1 MAYRHVALAAVGGFD
16 ERFPRAYRE
25 DTELAY
31 RVAAAGWRLT
41 EGRRRVTHPVRPEG
55 RWISLRTQRGNADDA
70 LLRRLYGPRW
80 RSVLDV
86 PAGRRR
92 THAAV
97 TAAGVVAL
105 AGALVSA
112 WSTGSV
118 RAAARSAALAAG
130 GTAALATA
138 EFARARIAPG
148 PRSAGE
154 VGVMLATSVV
164 IPPLATAHW
173 LRGWWGFRAARP
185 WSAGTYVDA
194 AFWPDAP
201 PSRPQPASTE
211 PVPAGDTHR

>member
-1 MAYRHVALAAVGGFD
+1 
-16 ERFPRAYRE
+16 
-25 DTELAY
+25 
-31 RVAAAGWRLT
+31 
-41 EGRRRVTHPVRPEG
+41 
-55 RWISLRTQRGNADDA
+55 

-105 AGALVSA
+105 AGGLVSA
-112 WSTGSV
+112 GSTGSV
-118 RAAARSAALAAG
+118 RAVARSAALAAG
-130 GTAALATA
+130 GAAALATA
-138 EFARARIAPG
+138 AFARARIAPG

-173 LRGWWGFRAARP
+173 LRGWWRFRAARQ
-185 WSAGTYVDA
+185 WSAGTHVDGV
-194 AFWPDAP
+194 
-201 PSRPQPASTE
+201 SG
-211 PVPAGDTHR
+211 PVPAPSPTWPARMELVPAAGKGGEEDYTGP